1 MLKAELRNT
10 YKEKRI
16 LLSSVEKNKLDD
28 LLLIQFQQLPIDM
41 LLLKSITNLILKS

>member
-16 LLSSVEKNKLDD
+16 LLSSTEKNKLDD
-28 LLLIQFQQLPIDM
+28 LLLIQFQQLPTQQLTRR
-41 LLLKSITNLILKS
+41 LLQILLH